1 MQAQRHLITTNL
13 AVIEKLAGLA
23 VGLVNTEDP
32 AFRRAP
38 WQPGYW
44 LQYDYRLTGSGDTQH
59 MDWSWTLSTVLVPTD
74 YRRAPMRTWTREIPA
89 AMAEAILRL
98 VAPGEPR
105 RA

>member
-59 MDWSWTLSTVLVPTD
+59 VDWRWTLSTVQVPAD
-74 YRRAPMRTWTREIPA
+74 YRRAPMQTWTREIPA
-89 AMAEAILRL
+89 EMAEAILRL
-98 VAPGEPR
+98 VAIS
-105 RA
+105 